1 MNLLKN
7 WKDFKSVRSI
17 IEDIFKLAKSFS
29 LRRLH
34 RYTMKSVYN
43 FAAVN
48 VLLVGVVVSLGFK
61 EKKVLQ
67 RLAEG

>member
-1 MNLLKN
+1 
-7 WKDFKSVRSI
+7 
-17 IEDIFKLAKSFS
+17 
-29 LRRLH
+29 
-34 RYTMKSVYN
+34 MKSVYN